1 MEKIKLKFMSS
12 TRLSGLKDRG
22 VGRSPFLL
30 PRTYPGAIRKKFS
43 CRFLFLTD
51 KILSLQLVNNK
62 KHFHQSI
69 KTFTS

>member
-30 PRTYPGAIRKKFS
+30 PRTYPGAIRKKIFMPFS
-43 CRFLFLTD
+43 F
-51 KILSLQLVNNK
+51 SY
-62 KHFHQSI
+62 
-69 KTFTS
+69 